1 MFKFV
6 SSFLLITTLFVF
18 TGCESQQR
26 VYNPH
31 AKFDGGNGEPTP
43 IVPDGNGPIVNNGDD
58 FTNPLTNGG
67 ADAIPGDERVTPVP
81 NHPFVNSP
89 VYFAYDSA
97 VVGQAYDSLLKQV
110 ADYLNANPNYTIT
123 VSGHC
128 DERGSEEYNR
138 ALGERRALSV
148 KQAII
153 ALGAPDARV
162 TTMSF
167 GEDKP
172 ANPGKSLEA
181 YAKNRRAEFEVFA
194 K

>member
-6 SSFLLITTLFVF
+6 SSLLLITTLFVF

-31 AKFDGGNGEPTP
+31 AKFDGGNGEPTL
-43 IVPDGNGPIVNNGDD
+43 IVPNTGPDVELDT
-58 FTNPLTNGG
+58 FTDPTTTGG
-67 ADAIPGDERVTPVP
+67 ADTIPGDERGTPVP

>member
-6 SSFLLITTLFVF
+6 SSLLLITALFVF

-31 AKFDGGNGEPTP
+31 AKFDGGGEPGLLPPT
-43 IVPDGNGPIVNNGDD
+43 GGGPIVGEGDTGLIDVNGPGD
-58 FTNPLTNGG
+58 T
-67 ADAIPGDERVTPVP
+67 IPGDGRGTPVP

-110 ADYLNANPNYTIT
+110 ADYLNANPNYTLTI
-123 VSGHC
+123 SGHC

-153 ALGAPDARV
+153 AFGAPDARV
-162 TTMSF
+162 NTVSF

>member
-1 MFKFV
+1 MLKFV
-6 SSFLLITTLFVF
+6 SSLLMIISLFVF
-18 TGCESQQR
+18 TGCESDQR

-31 AKFDGGNGEPTP
+31 AKFGGEGGEPTALNP
-43 IVPDGNGPIVNNGDD
+43 GA
-58 FTNPLTNGG
+58 TNPELETGLIDVNDPN
-67 ADAIPGDERVTPVP
+67 ANPIPGDGPGTPVP
-81 NHPFVNSP
+81 NHPFVSSP

-110 ADYLNANPNYTIT
+110 ADYLNANPNYHLT

-153 ALGAPDARV
+153 AFGAPDARV
-162 TTMSF
+162 NTVSY

>member
-1 MFKFV
+1 MGEGD
-6 SSFLLITTLFVF
+6 
-18 TGCESQQR
+18 TGII
-26 VYNPH
+26 
-31 AKFDGGNGEPTP
+31 D
-43 IVPDGNGPIVNNGDD
+43 INGPGD
-58 FTNPLTNGG
+58 T
-67 ADAIPGDERVTPVP
+67 IPGDERGTPVP
-81 NHPFVNSP
+81 NHPFVSST

-97 VVGQAYDSLLKQV
+97 VVGQAYDSLLKQM
-110 ADYLNANPNYTIT
+110 AEYLNANPTYTLT

-148 KQAII
+148 KQAIV
-153 ALGAPDARV
+153 AFGAPDARV